1 MHRKPRETTK
11 PIQAEIYRLASVT
24 HLAPNTVR
32 RWLAGERV
40 QPATRFV
47 LEKAAKV
54 PHAE

>member
-11 PIQAEIYRLASVT
+11 PSQAEIYRLATVT
-24 HLAPNTVR
+24 RISPNTVR
-32 RWLAGERV
+32 RWLAGLKV
-40 QPATRFV
+40 QPANQWA